1 MLHLHLAPVS
11 HYATNGIVTYR
22 CIKDRSSCCGRIHLF
37 LNGEWSDRAHQI
49 INKTVPIFFYSIR
62 TRVCNLSHRPLVV
75 VIKNAGLRPF
85 CVNLTSDLKA
95 TSIIYIIIQI
105 QIKEVHLEN
114 ISSNKNP
121 KCKSQHALKFN
132 AINFDTTITLL

>member
-1 MLHLHLAPVS
+1 MTEP
-11 HYATNGIVTYR
+11 
-22 CIKDRSSCCGRIHLF
+22 IKSSIKHF
-37 LNGEWSDRAHQI
+37 L
-49 INKTVPIFFYSIR
+49 PIFFYSIR

-75 VIKNAGLRPF
+75 VIKNADLRPF
-85 CVNLTSDLKA
+85 CINLTSDLKA

-114 ISSNKNP
+114 ISSNKSP

-132 AINFDTTITLL
+132 AINFDTTIRLLQCLFSVSLTCFFGCLYMSYNACN